1 MKQLQL
7 GVFGSAFDPPTRGHL
22 DVIRQSASHF
32 DSILLVPS
40 ASHAFAKKMQPFE
53 HRIAMLQVF
62 IEALGNVGC
71 HLELCLIE
79 AELLKKA
86 PDQPV
91 YTFDVLSALEAR
103 YREDVAISFIR
114 GPDNADPQV
123 WHRFYKAQAIERR
136 WGIFTAEQQVSA
148 RSCQVRA
155 LFASQAPGEV
165 THNQLATLLLPAV
178 SDYILGNGLYLK
190 ESQ

>member
-40 ASHAFAKKMQPFE
+40 ASHAFAKKMQSFE
-53 HRIAMLQVF
+53 HRIAMLQAF
-62 IEALGNVGC
+62 MEALGNVGC
-71 HLELCLIE
+71 HLELCFIE

-91 YTFDVLSALEAR
+91 YTFDVLSALEAQ
-103 YREDVAISFIR
+103 YCEDIAISFIR

-123 WHRFYKAQAIERR
+123 WHSFYKARAIERR
-136 WGIFTAEQQVSA
+136 WGIFTAQQQVSA
-148 RSCQVRA
+148 RSSQVRA
-155 LFASQAPGEV
+155 LMAGQGPGEV
-165 THNQLATLLLPAV
+165 THKLLAPLLLPTV
-178 SDYILGNGLYLK
+178 SDYILRNGLYLE